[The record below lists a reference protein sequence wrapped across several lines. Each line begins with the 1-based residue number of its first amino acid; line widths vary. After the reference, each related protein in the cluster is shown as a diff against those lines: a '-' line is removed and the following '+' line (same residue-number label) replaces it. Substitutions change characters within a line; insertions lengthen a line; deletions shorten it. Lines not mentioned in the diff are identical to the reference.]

1 MPFSFHKSVSADAPG
16 PVIQFQSGTDRT
28 ISAGPSVVLLI
39 DDACPVNNLGGAKRS
54 IGLELVEGTVLGTDR
69 SVVLSK
75 RVFTSVHS
83 LGTTFPFVTCPTGK
97 YWTRVASGYLQM
109 PLQSKVDVAQS
120 R

>member
-1 MPFSFHKSVSADAPG
+1 MRPARSSNS
-16 PVIQFQSGTDRT
+16 R
-28 ISAGPSVVLLI
+28 VVPIEQLAQVRLLYSYRR
-39 DDACPVNNLGGAKRS
+39 CLPCEQLGAAKRS

-69 SVVLSK
+69 SMVLSK